1 MVKFWQSADPKKM
14 DLQVSFA
21 RIYLLVQ
28 KKFNEKFYTAGN
40 YACPKAS
47 DAKKRQAVKRHFET
61 VVKIRWYMQIK
72 PSLIR
77 HGVALIQGHMLN
89 WKSEIHFKCNK
100 R

>member
-1 MVKFWQSADPKKM
+1 M

-21 RIYLLVQ
+21 RIYLLVE
-28 KKFNEKFYTAGN
+28 KKFNEKFYTTGN

-47 DAKKRQAVKRHFET
+47 DAKKRQAVKRHLETVVKIRWYMHLET

-77 HGVALIQGHMLN
+77 HAVAQIQVHMLN
-89 WKSEIHFKCNK
+89 
-100 R
+100 

>member
-1 MVKFWQSADPKKM
+1 M

-28 KKFNEKFYTAGN
+28 KKFNEKFYTTGN

-47 DAKKRQAVKRHFET
+47 DAKKRQAVKRHLET

-77 HGVALIQGHMLN
+77 HGVALIQVHMLN
-89 WKSEIHFKCNK
+89 
-100 R
+100 